1 MICSTALIFQKTDFS
16 FLCVWDEWESSQPRF
31 FELKGWINYF
41 PARSGT
47 DTEMEE
53 LTCSRHPK
61 ASELSDGI
69 GAPGGPCVL
78 FCTIAGLTWASSV
91 NWYCTASPSCVG
103 CDHYRRNVTSGQIPF
118 WVLSTREPGFPL
130 ILSCTIPHA
139 KGGWAC
145 VTNHFPYMR
154 ERRIRLKGKL
164 WGNGYSVAHSAPSKA
179 CCLRNVSKAVV
190 SFCLLCQIL
199 AIKSIIKQLLSLPK
213 DILHWSPENGAYNW
227 ITTDQL
233 SQQPPPHPNTNERKK
248 MRQHNSDFYS
258 DDVPLLCSSTEPS
271 RTEEKSS
278 SSLHFL
284 KAY

>member
-1 MICSTALIFQKTDFS
+1 
-16 FLCVWDEWESSQPRF
+16 
-31 FELKGWINYF
+31 
-41 PARSGT
+41 
-47 DTEMEE
+47 MEE

-154 ERRIRLKGKL
+154 ERRIRLNGKL